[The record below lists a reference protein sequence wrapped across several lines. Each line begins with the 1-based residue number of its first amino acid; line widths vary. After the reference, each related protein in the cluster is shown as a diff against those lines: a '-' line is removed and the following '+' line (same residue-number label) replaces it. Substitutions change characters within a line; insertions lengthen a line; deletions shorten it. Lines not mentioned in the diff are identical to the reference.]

1 MDMNEKDCLRSR
13 RRRSSR
19 RKNERPR
26 PGEKGS
32 PSILPNEREWKG
44 FNAVWY
50 RSSRKQDKESGP
62 RLERAGTTTVGKTG
76 TAGALFDTVRPFSAK
91 HPGQNRAGT
100 CTPVYRPGV
109 HDPVNTTAE
118 RALRRD
124 SGYRRSV
131 RPACFTASTSVA
143 RSASRGYY
151 FDPFLAFF
159 ASRFSFKVLAACFL
173 VSFFVS

>member
-26 PGEKGS
+26 PGEKSS

-44 FNAVWY
+44 FHAVWY

-62 RLERAGTTTVGKTG
+62 RLERAGTTTVEKMG
-76 TAGALFDTVRPFSAK
+76 TAGGLFDAVRPFPAK
-91 HPGQNRAGT
+91 HPDLSRAGT
-100 CTPVYRPGV
+100 RRPAHRPGV
-109 HDPVNTTAE
+109 HAHMDTTAE
-118 RALRRD
+118 HALRTD
-124 SGYRRSV
+124 SSYQRSV
-131 RPACFTASTSVA
+131 RPACFPASASVA